1 MLLHD
6 VQEKL
11 IAGVF
16 HLMNIFPIQKN
27 KIVILNFLGN
37 GYGDNGKYI
46 AKELL
51 SQTNDYDVVWLTKK
65 TGQSFLDGI
74 REVAYGSLRAI
85 YEQCTAKVWIDNR
98 RKPGYVRK
106 RKGQYYINT
115 WHGNTALKKVE
126 KDATGVLPYYYVNA
140 AKRDSK
146 MVDVFLSSGKW
157 DTSIYKNSFWY
168 DGEIVEC
175 GYPRQDILFQNSNEQ
190 KIEIKRRL
198 GIDLE
203 EQILLYVPTF
213 RSGERAA
220 DLSVY
225 NLDYLKVIKALE
237 ERLGGKWR
245 GMVRLHPNVAA
256 LGEKLNIPEEVIN
269 VTNYPDMQEL
279 MLIADCAI
287 SDYSSSLIEAGAAG
301 KYGFVF
307 ATDFDVYMRERDAYF
322 ALEDLPFPVAKSNDE
337 LVSKIQSFD
346 IDKYVKDCKC
356 YYDDIC
362 GINREGNA
370 SKIVVEMIKKATK

>member
-6 VQEKL
+6 IQEKL
-11 IAGVF
+11 IVGLF
-16 HLMNIFPIQKN
+16 QLMKVFPIHNN

-46 AKELL
+46 ADELL
-51 SQTNDYDVVWLTKK
+51 SQTRKYDIVWLTKK
-65 TGQSFLDGI
+65 RKQGFPDGI
-74 REVAYGSLRAI
+74 REVSYGSLKAI

-126 KDATGVLPYYYVNA
+126 ADATSVLPYYYVNA

-168 DGEIVEC
+168 DGKIIEC
-175 GYPRQDILFQNSNEQ
+175 GYPRQDILFQNNV
-190 KIEIKRRL
+190 KKKKEIKKKI
-198 GIDLE
+198 GIDWE
-203 EQILLYVPTF
+203 DKILLYVPTF
-213 RSGERAA
+213 RSGERAN
-220 DLSVY
+220 DVSVY
-225 NLDYLKVIKALE
+225 NIDYLKVLCALE

-245 GMVRLHPNVAA
+245 GMVRLHPNVAS
-256 LGEKLNIPEEVIN
+256 LGEKLAIPKEIIN

-287 SDYSSSLIEAGAAG
+287 SDYSSSLIEAGAVG

-307 ATDFDVYMRERDAYF
+307 ATDFDLYMKERDAYF
-322 ALEDLPFPVAKSNDE
+322 ALEDLPFPVAKTNDE
-337 LVSKIQSFD
+337 LVSIIQSFD
-346 IDKYVKDCKC
+346 VDKYEEDCRH

-370 SKIVVEMIKKATK
+370 SKIVVEMIRNITK